1 MFKTPKAKLE
11 NEGFTILELVVVF
24 LIIGILSA
32 MTWPVL
38 IRQVAKAKE
47 TEGIKMLSNVGYLQQ
62 AYFFEHQQFASDY
75 SSLGVNPN
83 GNYFDLLPLDTPAG
97 SNYSI
102 SQAITRSGGLDAS
115 RNYSQGVYYNNG
127 TYEII
132 LCQSLTPGGAVSAP
146 SASTGTCNGGV
157 QIN

>member
-1 MFKTPKAKLE
+1 M
-11 NEGFTILELVVVF
+11 VVF
-24 LIIGILSA
+24 LVIGILSA

-62 AYFFEHQQFASDY
+62 AYFFEHQQFAPDY

-83 GNYFDLLPLDTPAG
+83 GNYFDLLPLNTPVG
-97 SNYSI
+97 GNYST
-102 SQAITRSGGLDAS
+102 SQAVTRSGGLDAS

-127 TYEII
+127 SYEII
-132 LCQSLTPGGAVSAP
+132 LCQSSTPGGAVSAP
-146 SASTGTCNGGV
+146 SSSLGSCSGGV